1 METKKQIRLG
11 VLVPSSNTAL
21 EPLTSSLVASL
32 NSPNLSISVH
42 YSRFSVTQI
51 SLSKE
56 SNSQFTLSTIIDAS
70 RLLKDAKCDVIG
82 WSGTSAGWLGFDTDE
97 TLCAAI
103 QQELDTPAT
112 TSTLALNDLLRSLG
126 AKDVGL
132 VTPYT
137 EDINKA
143 IQRNYSE
150 IGVEMKVPGIGS
162 LGIREND
169 AIVKV
174 DEATLEERVQD
185 VAQNSGVK
193 VVTTFCTNL
202 RAAHMAAAWEERFDI
217 TMLDSVSTCIWGM
230 LKIAAL
236 EPGTVK
242 GWGKLFAVK

>member
-1 METKKQIRLG
+1 M
-11 VLVPSSNTAL
+11 PSSNTAL
-21 EPLTSSLVASL
+21 EPLTSLLVASL
-32 NSPNLSISVH
+32 NSSNLSISVH

-56 SNSQFTLSTIIDAS
+56 SNSQFTLSAIIDAS

-103 QQELDTPAT
+103 RQELGTPAT
-112 TSTLALNDLLRSLG
+112 TSTLALNDLLTSLG
-126 AKDVGL
+126 TKDVGL

-137 EDINKA
+137 EDINSA
-143 IQRNYSE
+143 IRENYLE
-150 IGVEMKVPGIGS
+150 TGIEMKLPSFGG

-174 DEATLEERVQD
+174 DEATIEERVQD
-185 VAQNSGVK
+185 VVQNSGVK

-202 RAAHMAAAWEERFDI
+202 RAAHMAAVWEGRYGI

-230 LKIAAL
+230 LKIVGL

-242 GWGKLFAVK
+242 GWGKMFAVK